1 MANFFSIFLK
11 RLIKKAKPVSPD
23 EELLQGSK
31 LFDRRF
37 YLKQNPDVKKAGLD
51 PIKHYLAYGAADG
64 RNPSENFDGSFYLQN
79 YRDVALVGLNP
90 LVHFLRFGQ
99 AEGRMALPPGAIA
112 QQGTTA
118 SDTNPSAESARAIE
132 RALVEQ
138 SECFSAPFYLKTYP
152 DVAAAKIDPLDHFM
166 DYGWR
171 EGRRPQPNFDMEWY
185 ADHCP
190 EVLIS
195 KINPVLH
202 YLKFGKQRGYTS
214 GPDSEVFEIASQM
227 IAEAALIEPSIL
239 LDDKLLQAEQLHI
252 NYSRKGTPVLRAWNK
267 LFASLDKPFDYI
279 VMVPWL
285 VRGGADL
292 VACNAIVAAIEKHGV
307 DSTLLLLTD
316 HDRREADH
324 WLPPGTNVRVIS
336 DYDKSLSRSE
346 RSHIVKMLITAMRP
360 KSVLNVN
367 SGSLWEATVGGAL
380 SKVTDIYACLF
391 CRDYLPDGRAAGY
404 SDTHFRD
411 SLPHLKRVYC
421 DNSAFLDELV
431 LNYGVPPS
439 LQEKMLTLH
448 QPISRSTVNVHRGGP
463 TTRNTVAWA
472 GRFCAQKN
480 IDLLIEIVEKGSDF
494 EFEVYGY
501 GDDDLTRKLNAAAGR
516 LSNLRL
522 MGPFTATSDLPF
534 EQYNAFLF
542 TSLWEGLPLTLA
554 DTALTGIPIV
564 ASGVGGI
571 PELVTAETGWCIRDH
586 EVSAPYLAALREIK
600 DNPVI
605 AEQKG
610 DAMRKHVLDT
620 HSWSQY
626 FSTLSASPSFLD

>member
-1 MANFFSIFLK
+1 MANLFSTFLK
-11 RLIKKAKPVSPD
+11 RQLKKAMPFSPD
-23 EELLQGSK
+23 EKLLHGSK

-37 YLKQNPDVKKAGLD
+37 YLEQNPDVKKAGLD

-64 RNPSENFDGSFYLQN
+64 RNPSANFDGSFYLQH
-79 YRDVALVGLNP
+79 YSDVALSGLNP

-99 AEGRMALPPGAIA
+99 AEGRVALPPGA
-112 QQGTTA
+112 TA
-118 SDTNPSAESARAIE
+118 SDTDSSAASAWAIE

-166 DYGWR
+166 NQGWR
-171 EGRRPQPNFDMEWY
+171 EGRRPHPNFDVAWY
-185 ADHCP
+185 ADQCP
-190 EVLIS
+190 EVLTI
-195 KINPVLH
+195 KTNPVLH
-202 YLKFGKQRGYTS
+202 YLQYGKQRGYTS
-214 GPDSEVFEIASQM
+214 GPGVEVFEIARQM
-227 IAEAALIEPSIL
+227 IAEAALIEPSIV
-239 LDDKLLQAEQLHI
+239 LDDKLLQAEELHI
-252 NYSRKGTPVLRAWNK
+252 NYGSKATPVLLAWHK
-267 LFASLDKPFDYI
+267 LFESLDKPFDYI
-279 VMVPWL
+279 VMTPWL

-292 VACNAIVAAIEKHGV
+292 VACNAIKAAIEKHGV

-346 RSHIVKMLITAMRP
+346 RAHIVKMLITAMRP

-367 SGSLWEATVGGAL
+367 SGALWEATVGGAL
-380 SKVTDIYACLF
+380 SRVTDIYACLF

-411 SLPHLKRVYC
+411 CLPYLKRVYC
-421 DNSAFLDELV
+421 DNRAFLDELI
-431 LNYGVPPS
+431 LDYGVPPS

-448 QPISRSTVNVHRGGP
+448 QPISSSKENLHRGGP
-463 TTRNTVAWA
+463 TTKNSVVWA

-480 IDLLIEIVEKGSDF
+480 IDLLIEIAEKGSDF

-501 GDDDLTRKLNAAAGR
+501 GDDELTKKLNAAASR

-554 DTALTGIPIV
+554 DTAMTGIPIV

-571 PELVTAETGWCIRDH
+571 PELVTAETGWCIKH
-586 EVSAPYLAALREIK
+586 YEVSDPYLAALREIK
-600 DNPVI
+600 DNPVL
-605 AEQKG
+605 AAQKG

-626 FSTLSASPSFLD
+626 FSALAASPSFLD